1 MREPLIRLEDVH
13 FTYQVNTEQAMPAL
27 AGITLEIPAGE
38 YVAIVGHN
46 GSGKSTLARHLNAL
60 LLPTRGRVF
69 VDGLDTGDPAHTI
82 AVRRRV
88 GMVFQEPDNQIVGTI
103 VEEDVAFGPETL
115 GVPRE
120 ELMQRVRQAL
130 ETVDMWPHRHRA
142 PNLLSGGQKQRVAIA
157 GVLAMQPAC
166 LVLDEATAMLDPAS
180 RADILSTLH
189 ALHARGATIVAITHF
204 MEEAVEAERVIVMS
218 GGRIALQGTP
228 ETVFAQADRLRELHL
243 ALPAPARL
251 AECVRERRAAVPAH
265 LLTVPAVVQAV
276 DALARGAERA

>member
-1 MREPLIRLEDVH
+1 MQEPLIRLEDVH
-13 FTYQVNTEQAMPAL
+13 FTYQADTEQATPAL
-27 AGITLEIPAGE
+27 AGVTLDIQAGE
-38 YVAIVGHN
+38 YVAILGHN

-60 LLPTRGRVF
+60 LLPTRGKVI
-69 VDGLDTGDPAHTI
+69 VAGMDTRDPSHTL

-88 GMVFQEPDNQIVGTI
+88 GMVFQEPDNQIVGTV
-103 VEEDVAFGPETL
+103 VEEDVAFGPENL

-120 ELMQRVRQAL
+120 ELIQRVHDAL
-130 ETVDMWPHRHRA
+130 ETVGLWEQRRRA

-180 RADILSTLH
+180 RADILATIRD
-189 ALHARGATIVAITHF
+189 LHARGTTIVAITHF

-218 GGRIALQGTP
+218 GGQIALEGTP
-228 ETVFAQADRLRELHL
+228 EAVFSQTDRLRELHL

-251 AECVRERRAAVPAH
+251 AERVRERCVAMPAN
-265 LLTVPAVVQAV
+265 LLTVPALVEAV
-276 DALARGAERA
+276 DALARREEVR